1 MGYRTLDQL
10 RVFRNSVFF
19 FPPITKV
26 ITTWRKF
33 GRCRKAKKNKQKN
46 FKNKYILS
54 IIPILT
60 AKCVSA
66 ALFGDFHIY
75 LHSQPYLEVM

>member
-1 MGYRTLDQL
+1 MGHRALDQL
-10 RVFRNSVFF
+10 RVFRNSA
-19 FPPITKV
+19 PPHLPDNKSDDYLEKIWKV
-26 ITTWRKF
+26 QKS
-33 GRCRKAKKNKQKN
+33 KKN

-60 AKCVSA
+60 AKCLSA
-66 ALFGDFHIY
+66 ALFGDFPIY